1 MMYIVL
7 QSVFE
12 GGTVG
17 IMTTVKADDT
27 CKKVT
32 MFSVHQM
39 HRLYDDV
46 KKGHSESMN
55 I

>member
-1 MMYIVL
+1 MMYIVI
-7 QSVFE
+7 QSLFE

-27 CKKVT
+27 CKKIT
-32 MFSVHQM
+32 MLSVHQM
-39 HRLYDDV
+39 HWLYDDV
-46 KKGHSESMN
+46 KKGHGESMS

>member
-1 MMYIVL
+1 MMCIVL
-7 QSVFE
+7 QSVLE

-32 MFSVHQM
+32 MSSVHQM
-39 HRLYDDV
+39 HRLHDDV
-46 KKGHSESMN
+46 QLGHGESMS

>member
-7 QSVFE
+7 QSLFE

-17 IMTTVKADDT
+17 IMTTTVKVYET

-32 MFSVHQM
+32 MLSVHQM
-39 HRLYDDV
+39 HWL
-46 KKGHSESMN
+46 
-55 I
+55 